1 MPLGVLHL
9 FPNFATVVMRIT
21 DNTDKSM
28 ERQQQTRIGER
39 IIAPMQ
45 QFINQEKSGV
55 VVLGLA
61 IVAAMVMANTPWS
74 DAYHHFFE
82 QKLGFVF
89 NGNHYL
95 YYSLHHWIN
104 DGLMSMFFFV
114 VGLELKREFIGGEL
128 ADPRNTILPI
138 GAAVLGMIVPALIYL
153 SFNVGTDVAGGW
165 GIPMATDIAFSL
177 AIISLLGNRVPLS
190 VKVFLTTLAIVDD
203 LGAVLVIA
211 LFYTSEISL
220 LSIAVGLAFLL
231 VMFAANKLGVKN
243 VIFYGVIG
251 IGGVW
256 TAFLMSGVH
265 ATIAAVLAAFMIP
278 ADSRL
283 PESAYIRNVG
293 RLMRHFREVRPNTVP
308 TLENEQVEIID
319 RVIDSSHDAI
329 PPLQRLEHAMHPLVV
344 FLVMP
349 IFALANAGVSF
360 GNIGVTEA
368 FSTNIAV
375 GVTFGLLLGKPVG
388 IVLSTVLLTRLG
400 LASPSSALT
409 MRRLWG
415 IGFLASIGFTMSM
428 FISTLAFTDEIYLVQ
443 AKLGIFAAS
452 VAGGWIGYRLL
463 RR

>member
-1 MPLGVLHL
+1 MQ
-9 FPNFATVVMRIT
+9 
-21 DNTDKSM
+21 
-28 ERQQQTRIGER
+28 RQHQTGIGEK
-39 IIAPMQ
+39 IIAPVQ

-55 VVLGLA
+55 VVLGIA
-61 IVAAMVMANTPWS
+61 VIVAMVMANTPLS

-82 QKLGFVF
+82 QKFGFVF
-89 NGNHYL
+89 NGDSYL

-114 VGLELKREFIGGEL
+114 VGLELKHEFIGGEL
-128 ADPRNTILPI
+128 ANLRNTILPV
-138 GAAVLGMIVPALIYL
+138 GAAVLGMLVPALIYL
-153 SFNVGTDVAGGW
+153 SVNAGTDAAGGW

-220 LSIAVGLAFLL
+220 VSIAVGMAFLA
-231 VMFAANKLGVKN
+231 VMFLANKMGIKN
-243 VIFYGVIG
+243 VIFYGVVG

-283 PESAYIRNVG
+283 PEAAYIKRIG
-293 RLMRHFREVRPNTVP
+293 RLMKHFREVEPNTVS
-308 TLENEQVEIID
+308 TLEDEQVEIID
-319 RVIDSSHDAI
+319 CVIGNSRDAI
-329 PPLQRLEHAMHPLVV
+329 PPLQRLEHAIHPLVSFV
-344 FLVMP
+344 IMP
-349 IFALANAGVSF
+349 IFALANAGVAF
-360 GNIGVTEA
+360 GDIGVEEA
-368 FSTNIAV
+368 FSTDIAI
-375 GVTFGLLLGKPVG
+375 GVMAGLLLGKPAG
-388 IVLSTVLLTRLG
+388 IVLSVVLLTKLG
-400 LASPSSALT
+400 FAPPSSALT
-409 MRRLWG
+409 VRRLWG

-428 FISTLAFTDEIYLVQ
+428 FISTLAFTGEAYLVQ

-452 VAGGWIGYRLL
+452 VAGGVIGYILL
-463 RR
+463 RKE

>member
-1 MPLGVLHL
+1 MQKHYHDGIGG
-9 FPNFATVVMRIT
+9 RIT
-21 DNTDKSM
+21 AT
-28 ERQQQTRIGER
+28 I
-39 IIAPMQ
+39 Q

-55 VVLGLA
+55 IVLGLA
-61 IVAAMVMANTPWS
+61 IVVAMVMANTPWS
-74 DAYHHFFE
+74 GAYHHFFD

-89 NGNHYL
+89 NGRHYL

-128 ADPRNTILPI
+128 ADIRNTILPV
-138 GAAVLGMIVPALIYL
+138 GAAVLGMFLPAAIYAL
-153 SFNVGTDVAGGW
+153 LNIGTASAGGW

-177 AIISLLGNRVPLS
+177 AVISLLGNRVPLS

-220 LSIAVGLAFLL
+220 VNIGVGVLFLI
-231 VMFAANKLGVKN
+231 VMLTANRLGIKN
-243 VIFYGVIG
+243 VIFYAVVG

-256 TAFLMSGVH
+256 LAFLMSGVH

-283 PESAYIRNVG
+283 LESAYIAKAGSLLR
-293 RLMRHFREVRPNTVP
+293 RFRRVRPNGVS
-308 TLENEQVEIID
+308 TLLHEQVELID
-319 RVIDSSHDAI
+319 GVIARSRDAI
-329 PPLQRLEHAMHPLVV
+329 PPLQRLEAAMHPLVSLV
-344 FLVMP
+344 VMP
-349 IFALANAGVSF
+349 VFALANAGVSF
-360 GNIGVTEA
+360 AEITISDA
-368 FSTNIAV
+368 FSTNISA
-375 GVTFGLLLGKPVG
+375 GIMLGLLVGKPVG
-388 IVLSTVLLTRLG
+388 IVLSVVLFSGLRLV
-400 LASPSSALT
+400 SPSPALT

-428 FISTLAFTDEIYLVQ
+428 FISTLAFTDAEYLVQ

-452 VAGGWIGYRLL
+452 IVGGFIGYWLL
-463 RR
+463 RKG